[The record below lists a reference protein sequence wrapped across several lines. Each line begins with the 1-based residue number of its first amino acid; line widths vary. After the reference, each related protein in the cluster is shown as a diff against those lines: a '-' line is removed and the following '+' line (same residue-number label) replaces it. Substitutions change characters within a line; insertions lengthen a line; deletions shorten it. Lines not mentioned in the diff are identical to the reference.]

1 MLTRFT
7 NLIHYCCLVF
17 CFAKS
22 GKASDLGF
30 WRRLSLGLRAV
41 RVFFEIRKDTATSFP
56 EQLVLLDSI
65 LNIDKSV
72 SGHIAE
78 FGCYKG
84 ASSVILSI
92 GAKISGRKLLVFDSF
107 EGLPEPTEPIRN
119 MASGAALN
127 YRKGMYAGSLSLVRQ
142 NIERHGEITA
152 VEFVQ
157 GLFSSTLPTRQPDE
171 KYAMIF
177 EDADLVSSV
186 KDVLKFAWPKLNC
199 GAPFFCHEAR
209 DLEVCEIF
217 FDSDFWKVNF
227 ACPPPGLVGAGMGL
241 PLSINGFDDMR
252 VNPMTRRFGS
262 CLAYVF
268 KPN

>member
-7 NLIHYCCLVF
+7 NLIRYCRLVF
-17 CFAKS
+17 LFART
-22 GKASDLGF
+22 GRTSDFGF
-30 WRRLSLGLRAV
+30 WRRFSLGLKIMHV
-41 RVFFEIRKDTATSFP
+41 YLKLRKDSASTFP
-56 EQLVLLDSI
+56 EQLVLLDAILRINRSI
-65 LNIDKSV
+65 

-84 ASSVILSI
+84 AASVILSI
-92 GAKISGRKLLVFDSF
+92 GAKITGRKLLVFDSF
-107 EGLPEPTEPIRN
+107 EGLPEPAEPVRN
-119 MASGAALN
+119 IANGAILN
-127 YRKGMYAGSLSLVRQ
+127 YRKGMYAGSLSHVRQ
-142 NIERHGEITA
+142 NIERYGEITS

-157 GLFSSTLPTRQPDE
+157 GYFSSTLSTRQNNE

-186 KDVLKFAWPKLNC
+186 KDVLKYAWPKLNC

-217 FDSDFWKVNF
+217 FDSDFWRVNF
-227 ACPPPGLVGAGMGL
+227 SCRPPGLVGAGMGL
-241 PLSINGFDDMR
+241 PLCFSGFDDIR
-252 VNPMTRRFGS
+252 INPILGRFGS

-268 KPN
+268 KQ